1 MQFLVIG
8 YGQIVVLAILVFFL
22 VPLLF
27 LIRAIIR
34 WLNRHWFEPRPFET
48 GVFCL
53 FCLLKL
59 HSCVPI
65 GAQLARFAVHF
76 VHKLTGFASIYIR
89 AAVKNGRVMVSGAED
104 IADARSRPRNR
115 AGRLGAQ
122 FSRSKVPS
130 FEAHRLQKGIS
141 LVNICQMWKRPPWR
155 GSISVFA
162 VK

>member
-1 MQFLVIG
+1 M
-8 YGQIVVLAILVFFL
+8 
-22 VPLLF
+22 
-27 LIRAIIR
+27 
-34 WLNRHWFEPRPFET
+34 
-48 GVFCL
+48 
-53 FCLLKL
+53 KL
-59 HSCVPI
+59 RSCVPI
-65 GAQLARFAVHF
+65 EAQLARFAVHF

-141 LVNICQMWKRPPWR
+141 LVPTYARCGNALPGVAPHR
-155 GSISVFA
+155 FLL
-162 VK
+162 

>member
-1 MQFLVIG
+1 MFSLLGSLFIRS
-8 YGQIVVLAILVFFL
+8 VLFGVGLTAID
-22 VPLLF
+22 
-27 LIRAIIR
+27 
-34 WLNRHWFEPRPFET
+34 FEPRPFAT
-48 GVFCL
+48 GVFCS
-53 FCLLKL
+53 FCPLKIASSCSIGSELL
-59 HSCVPI
+59 
-65 GAQLARFAVHF
+65 RFAVHF
-76 VHKLTGFASIYIR
+76 VRKLTGFASIYIR

-141 LVNICQMWKRPPWR
+141 LVNICQMWKRLPWR

>member
-1 MQFLVIG
+1 MQFLDSNPG
-8 YGQIVVLAILVFFL
+8 LRDRG
-22 VPLLF
+22 
-27 LIRAIIR
+27 
-34 WLNRHWFEPRPFET
+34 
-48 GVFCL
+48 FCL

-59 HSCVPI
+59 RSYVPI

-141 LVNICQMWKRPPWR
+141 LVPIYARCGNALPGVAPYR
-155 GSISVFA
+155 FLL
-162 VK
+162 

>member
-1 MQFLVIG
+1 MFSLLGSLFIRS
-8 YGQIVVLAILVFFL
+8 VLFGVGLTAID
-22 VPLLF
+22 
-27 LIRAIIR
+27 
-34 WLNRHWFEPRPFET
+34 FEPPAHRDR
-48 GVFCL
+48 GFCL

-59 HSCVPI
+59 RSCVPI

-141 LVNICQMWKRPPWR
+141 LVPTYARCGNALPGVAPYR
-155 GSISVFA
+155 FLL
-162 VK
+162 